1 MLNAAKFTLKILP
14 GPHLCLLS
22 LLSVFQEENKLLYS
36 MFLPL
41 FRHPGKATQPIAKT
55 FHSSIRVLS
64 WKAAMGE
71 PPNTVAFG

>member
-22 LLSVFQEENKLLYS
+22 LLPVFQEENKVLYS

-41 FRHPGKATQPIAKT
+41 FRHPGKATNQELKHFIPPLG
-55 FHSSIRVLS
+55 SSL
-64 WKAAMGE
+64 G
-71 PPNTVAFG
+71 F